1 MEFPY
6 LQAEEKCHGE
16 KRPKKRKS
24 KGTSPEENED
34 DCLNSALQNVST
46 CFGVGGLYNTK
57 ERKIENTAG
66 CLVPLRYDW
75 NPNDKIQMLSTE
87 MKQRFG
93 KEMSEMSFQLL
104 CMIKQVSQL
113 FKELRGGE
121 HFLKDIAMDI
131 FPKDLDTRSP
141 LPLPNTYVETG
152 VWKQVM
158 QINQHICGKM
168 EQLTK
173 MNQGSVDEREKVKI
187 GEPSEIETAEKH
199 RKSNE
204 HHEEKSTF
212 HDYYM
217 EMITANFGDDLD
229 HLRKEGS
236 LDSRKIEML
245 VNCLET
251 GKDIWSDLEK
261 SLLQYEAK

>member
-1 MEFPY
+1 M
-6 LQAEEKCHGE
+6 
-16 KRPKKRKS
+16 
-24 KGTSPEENED
+24 
-34 DCLNSALQNVST
+34 
-46 CFGVGGLYNTK
+46 
-57 ERKIENTAG
+57 
-66 CLVPLRYDW
+66 
-75 NPNDKIQMLSTE
+75 
-87 MKQRFG
+87 
-93 KEMSEMSFQLL
+93 
-104 CMIKQVSQL
+104 
-113 FKELRGGE
+113 
-121 HFLKDIAMDI
+121 
-131 FPKDLDTRSP
+131 DTRSP
-141 LPLPNTYVETG
+141 LPLPNSYVEIG

-168 EQLTK
+168 EQFTK
-173 MNQGSVDEREKVKI
+173 MNQGSIDEREIVNI
-187 GEPSEIETAEKH
+187 GEPWEIETAEKD

-245 VNCLET
+245 INCLET

>member
-1 MEFPY
+1 MEFPC

-16 KRPKKRKS
+16 RRSKKRKS
-24 KGTSPEENED
+24 KDISPGENED
-34 DCLNSALQNVST
+34 DYLNSALQKVST
-46 CFGVGGLYNTK
+46 CFGVGGLYITK

-75 NPNDKIQMLSTE
+75 NPGDKIQMLSTE

-93 KEMSEMSFQLL
+93 KEMSEISFQLL

-113 FKELRGGE
+113 FKELHEGE
-121 HFLKDIAMDI
+121 NFLKDIAMDI
-131 FPKDLDTRSP
+131 FLKDMDTRSP
-141 LPLPNTYVETG
+141 LPLPNSYVEIG

-158 QINQHICGKM
+158 QINQHNCGKM
-168 EQLTK
+168 EQFTK
-173 MNQGSVDEREKVKI
+173 MNQGSIDEREMVNI
-187 GEPSEIETAEKH
+187 GEPSEIETAEKY

-217 EMITANFGDDLD
+217 DMITANFGDDLD

-245 VNCLET
+245 INCLET

-261 SLLQYEAK
+261 SLLQYETK